1 MQYITLWVGFFF
13 KKKRKLCR
21 KLPLGDVHERS
32 PAKQWCKLNKMHNTV
47 SLPFV
52 YVVDASHKKA
62 NMVTKNEA
70 GGNV

>member
-1 MQYITLWVGFFF
+1 MSGFFF
-13 KKKRKLCR
+13 KKRKLCS

-32 PAKQWCKLNKMHNTV
+32 PAKQGCKLNKMHNTV

-52 YVVDASHKKA
+52 YVDVSHKKA
-62 NMVTKNEA
+62 NTVTNHEA